1 MIVLLA
7 HKEVAAAAMKASA
20 GLPNITSNTAINRL
34 NKRNLSDT
42 KEEMIDM
49 YFPDDSEQ
57 YIAKSL
63 SYLRLFW
70 FGTERNLA
78 RTLTKSGCLG

>member
-20 GLPNITSNTAINRL
+20 GLPSNTSNTAINRL

-42 KEEMIDM
+42 TEEMIDM

-70 FGTERNLA
+70 FWTELDLSRA
-78 RTLTKSGCLG
+78 VTKLGCLG

>member
-1 MIVLLA
+1 MFLLLPK
-7 HKEVAAAAMKASA
+7 KEVAAAAMKASA
-20 GLPNITSNTAINRL
+20 GLPNIPSNTAINIL

-70 FGTERNLA
+70 FGAERNLA
-78 RTLTKSGCLG
+78 RTVTKSGCLG

>member
-1 MIVLLA
+1 MIALLA
-7 HKEVAAAAMKASA
+7 HKEVAAAAMNASA

-49 YFPDDSEQ
+49 YFPDDSAQ
-57 YIAKSL
+57 YIAKSP

-70 FGTERNLA
+70 FGTELDLSRA
-78 RTLTKSGCLG
+78 VTK